1 MPILDTG
8 WCMICKAF
16 FMLMGVAIGS
26 ELSLG
31 DLVTK
36 MHLLSGTT
44 TPVPILSKMWTLK
57 LFQPRLGMV
66 I

>member
-1 MPILDTG
+1 
-8 WCMICKAF
+8 
-16 FMLMGVAIGS
+16 MGVAIGS

-57 LFQPRLGMV
+57 LFQPRRGMV